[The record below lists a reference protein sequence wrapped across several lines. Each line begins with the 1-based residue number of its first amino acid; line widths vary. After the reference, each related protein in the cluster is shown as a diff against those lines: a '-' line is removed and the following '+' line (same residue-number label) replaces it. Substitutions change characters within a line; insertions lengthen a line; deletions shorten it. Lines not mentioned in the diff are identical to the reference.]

1 MLFVL
6 CCLKPLLMMATML
19 LNSYDEKT
27 VKNAIFCIRVVVL
40 NMCIFLPKYRYDSII
55 SSIISVSMLCV

>member
-1 MLFVL
+1 
-6 CCLKPLLMMATML
+6 MMATML
-19 LNSYDEKT
+19 LDSYDEKT
-27 VKNAIFCIRVVVL
+27 VKNAILCIRVVVL